1 MGERERV
8 REKEVFDSIGILEG
22 IYVHERSG
30 SWAVEGQCLR
40 SRWRCRVRGTLADTR
55 NKNLN
60 IGVAA
65 MRGIERS
72 LVEIRYDSDAK
83 SHLGSWVNA
92 WLMEMSSWLIN
103 VKFFV

>member
-1 MGERERV
+1 
-8 REKEVFDSIGILEG
+8 
-22 IYVHERSG
+22 
-30 SWAVEGQCLR
+30 
-40 SRWRCRVRGTLADTR
+40 
-55 NKNLN
+55 
-60 IGVAA
+60 